1 MVFFLICPEKV
12 YFNRFNWLNSMR
24 ISKKRVN
31 GQRKKEIFD
40 LLLQT
45 IADIKS
51 KEEAKI
57 ILENLLSKTE
67 LSAVSKR
74 LGVVYC
80 LDKGLSYQKI
90 KKELKVSSATI
101 SSLAENLENKNGFQL
116 ALKKIKADEWANRWA
131 NRINAV
137 LRLNRN

>member
-1 MVFFLICPEKV
+1 
-12 YFNRFNWLNSMR
+12 MR

-74 LGVVYC
+74 LGVVYR
-80 LDKGLSYQKI
+80 LDKGLSYQRI

-116 ALKKIKADEWANRWA
+116 ALKKIKAEEWANRWA
-131 NRINAV
+131 NRINSV
-137 LRLNRN
+137 LKLSRN